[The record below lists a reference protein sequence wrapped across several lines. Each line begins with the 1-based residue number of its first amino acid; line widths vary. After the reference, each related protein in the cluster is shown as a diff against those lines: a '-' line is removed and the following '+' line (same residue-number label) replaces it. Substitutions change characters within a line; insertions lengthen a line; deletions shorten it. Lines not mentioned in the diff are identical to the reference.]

1 MIHVRELSAGMRYAR
16 VMKRMLKRRTAL
28 LLGLALAGA
37 TGGLAR
43 ADDRNDDRDG
53 DRKGGHRRDH
63 ERARRALAEGRARPL
78 AEILEAVRG
87 RLDGEVIG
95 VEFDREDGRY
105 VYEFKVVGS
114 DGRLREVD
122 VDALSAE
129 ILKVEDD

>member
-1 MIHVRELSAGMRYAR
+1 MFN
-16 VMKRMLKRRTAL
+16 RRTTL
-28 LLGLALAGA
+28 LLALALTGA
-37 TGGLAR
+37 AGGLAR
-43 ADDRNDDRDG
+43 ADDSDDDHNGRDRHG
-53 DRKGGHRRDH
+53 RDH
-63 ERARRALAEGRARPL
+63 ERARRALEEGRARPL

-114 DGRLREVD
+114 DGRLREVHI
-122 VDALSAE
+122 DALSAE

>member
-1 MIHVRELSAGMRYAR
+1 MFD
-16 VMKRMLKRRTAL
+16 RRTAL

-37 TGGLAR
+37 VGGLAR
-43 ADDRNDDRDG
+43 ADDRDG
-53 DRKGGHRRDH
+53 HKDGHERDH
-63 ERARRALAEGRARPL
+63 ERARRALEEGRARPL

-105 VYEFKVVGS
+105 VYEFKVVGA
-114 DGRLREVD
+114 DGRLREVY

>member
-1 MIHVRELSAGMRYAR
+1 MIHVRELSGSMRYAHT
-16 VMKRMLKRRTAL
+16 MKRMLKRRTAL

-37 TGGLAR
+37 IGGLAQ
-43 ADDRNDDRDG
+43 ADD
-53 DRKGGHRRDH
+53 RDH
-63 ERARRALAEGRARPL
+63 ERARRALEEGRARPL

-114 DGRLREVD
+114 DGRLREVY

>member
-1 MIHVRELSAGMRYAR
+1 MIHVRELSASLRYAGI
-16 VMKRMLKRRTAL
+16 MKRLFKRRTAL
-28 LLGLALAGA
+28 LLALAVAGA

-43 ADDRNDDRDG
+43 ANDDDDDG
-53 DRKGGHRRDH
+53 KDRHGRDH
-63 ERARRALAEGRARPL
+63 ERARRALEEGLARPL

-114 DGRLREVD
+114 DGRLREVY